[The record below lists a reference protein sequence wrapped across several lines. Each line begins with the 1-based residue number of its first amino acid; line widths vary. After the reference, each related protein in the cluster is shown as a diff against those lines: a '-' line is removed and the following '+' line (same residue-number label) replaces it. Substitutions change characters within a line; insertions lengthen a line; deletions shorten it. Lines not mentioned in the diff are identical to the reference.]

1 MTPERQNLERS
12 AMPAQAIKRPFFRSQ
27 RLDGRKQIA
36 SVNFLPP
43 VWVAAGPTLSHVIS
57 STLVF
62 GS

>member
-1 MTPERQNLERS
+1 
-12 AMPAQAIKRPFFRSQ
+12 MPAQAIKRPFFRSQ